1 MNDQV
6 TRRTMLGQ
14 SLASL
19 FVLGELQLSP
29 AAAAA
34 EPAEDLHLAAAATLE
49 FFLQKMARP
58 TAHLGEFVKP
68 TPALKQEAYEIS
80 HLLKPWNA
88 PQIFQRSELRIVG
101 DEMLVIF
108 SPDVAVRLRPSTIAW
123 LKPFARP
130 WWQKPEEEVTL
141 TQVFDCVQFWLIRFS
156 QDSSWLDD

>member
-19 FVLGELQLSP
+19 FVLGELKLSP

-58 TAHLGEFVKP
+58 TAHLAEFVKP
-68 TPALKQEAYEIS
+68 TPSLREEAYEIS

-101 DEMLVIF
+101 SELLVIF
-108 SPDVAVRLRPSTIAW
+108 SPDVAVRLGPGTIQW
-123 LKPFARP
+123 LKHFARP

-141 TQVFDCVQFWLIRFS
+141 TQVFDCVQFWLVKFS
-156 QDSSWLDD
+156 QEGSWLDD